1 MDNTFDKS
9 ITIAETEDTLKLL
22 GIEAVAILCNSI
34 VKEIVKTTGVRA
46 KTLDEIINEIL
57 PVEILNKQTLD
68 RELIMY
74 IDKNYLKYNRLY
86 GTANLSSGYI
96 SLSSG
101 YINRV
106 VSTKIMFNTDTL
118 SIDIINASKSSKSIV
133 ELENTLIYVSR
144 EPESTKYNCKVI
156 TYNKESNT
164 VSEKSIPL
172 GEYNYITNFSIRVK
186 ENKRGKKLKITIY
199 NDYKIKILSE
209 LRIVIEVTILGLI
222 NKVLE
227 NMQKSNSKHLEKVE
241 SIEEKLRM
249 RFFLKRC
256 EKTKLE
262 VSLDE

>member
-46 KTLDEIINEIL
+46 KTLDEIIDEIL

-86 GTANLSSGYI
+86 GNANLSSGYI
-96 SLSSG
+96 
-101 YINRV
+101 NRGV
-106 VSTKIMFNTDTL
+106 LTKIMFNTDAL
-118 SIDIINASKSSKSIV
+118 SIDIINESKSSKSIV
-133 ELENTLIYVSR
+133 ELENTLIYVYR

-172 GEYNYITNFSIRVK
+172 GKYNYITNFSIRVK
-186 ENKRGKKLKITIY
+186 ENKRGHQRGKKLKITIY
-199 NDYKIKILSE
+199 NDYKIKILSK
-209 LRIVIEVTILGLI
+209 LRIIIEVTILDLI

-241 SIEEKLRM
+241 NIEERLRM

>member
-46 KTLDEIINEIL
+46 KTLDEIIDEIL

-96 SLSSG
+96 
-101 YINRV
+101 NRRI
-106 VSTKIMFNTDTL
+106 STKIMFNTDTL

-172 GEYNYITNFSIRVK
+172 GKYNYITNFSIRVK

-199 NDYKIKILSE
+199 NDYKIKVLSK

-222 NKVLE
+222 NIVLE
-227 NMQKSNSKHLEKVE
+227 SMQKSNSKHLEKVE